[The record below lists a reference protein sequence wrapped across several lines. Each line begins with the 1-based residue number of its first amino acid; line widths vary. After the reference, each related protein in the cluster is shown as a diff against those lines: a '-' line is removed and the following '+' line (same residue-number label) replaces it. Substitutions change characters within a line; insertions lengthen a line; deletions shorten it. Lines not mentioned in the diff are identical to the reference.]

1 MEKIEQQFSF
11 GKVTMF
17 LENAGYDVTETSIV
31 EVNGLM
37 IRRIQFGSAKALE
50 DFFLENLIGL
60 PGVSSKVIG
69 NTLLFW
75 SK

>member
-1 MEKIEQQFSF
+1 MTKFEQQFSF
-11 GKVTMF
+11 GKVTFF
-17 LENAGYDVTETSIV
+17 LEEVVATSIV

-37 IRRIQFGSAKALE
+37 VRRIEFGSAKALE
-50 DFFLENLIGL
+50 DFFLENLVGK
-60 PGVSSKVIG
+60 PGISSKVIG

>member
-1 MEKIEQQFSF
+1 MEKFEQQFSF
-11 GKVTMF
+11 GKVTFF
-17 LENAGYDVTETSIV
+17 LENQVAQTSIV
-31 EVNGLM
+31 EVNGLL
-37 IRRIQFGSAKALE
+37 IRRIQFDNPKALE
-50 DFFLENLIGL
+50 DFFLENLVGI

>member
-1 MEKIEQQFSF
+1 MEKFEQQFSF
-11 GKVTMF
+11 GKVTFF
-17 LENAGYDVTETSIV
+17 LEKQVNQTSV
-31 EVNGLM
+31 VDVNGLM
-37 IRRIQFGSAKALE
+37 IRRIQFDNAKALE
-50 DFFLENLIGL
+50 DFFLENLVGL